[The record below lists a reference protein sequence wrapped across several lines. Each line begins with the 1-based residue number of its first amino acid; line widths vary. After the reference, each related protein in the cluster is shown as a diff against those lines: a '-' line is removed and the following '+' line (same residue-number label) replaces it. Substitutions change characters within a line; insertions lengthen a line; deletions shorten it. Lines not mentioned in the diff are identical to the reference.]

1 MCMVF
6 FILITMPYQDGI
18 TNHTS
23 RASTLTDETFLEL
36 IPRRLRGWVTSCP
49 GWAWNDARERT
60 HSTRFLRHNARRHLL
75 GVRRRT
81 GGNHRRRARLD
92 TGPGGRAV
100 IDGDRHPGGAPH
112 AHRADGERRRAV
124 ERRRADLDPLARA
137 GPPLRFLCRRRRGGV
152 RLLAC
157 RRPGRLGE
165 AP

>member
-18 TNHTS
+18 NNHTS

-49 GWAWNDARERT
+49 GWAWNDARERR

-81 GGNHRRRARLD
+81 GSK
-92 TGPGGRAV
+92 
-100 IDGDRHPGGAPH
+100 DR
-112 AHRADGERRRAV
+112 
-124 ERRRADLDPLARA
+124 
-137 GPPLRFLCRRRRGGV
+137 
-152 RLLAC
+152 
-157 RRPGRLGE
+157 RRPGGGSAGTRNG
-165 AP
+165 